1 MPTKDNTVVIFSSK
15 RGKEFEAG
23 FTIGNQDFTIAQRG
37 TKEEVKFFC
46 NMLEV
51 AFKNLIKEG
60 GDNPKNGNLTFS
72 KTFGLGKKVLVES
85 KPLKINI
92 INKG

>member
-1 MPTKDNTVVIFSSK
+1 MKAKRCKYMPTKDNTVVIFSSK

-51 AFKNLIKEG
+51 AFNNLIKQD
-60 GDNPKNGNLTFS
+60 DNNFKS
-72 KTFGLGKKVLVES
+72 DLGKKMYKEF

>member
-60 GDNPKNGNLTFS
+60 GDNPKI
-72 KTFGLGKKVLVES
+72 GLGKKVLVES